1 MPVFQLNRE
10 LNFPAPELAEA
21 DGLIAVGGDLSPA
34 RLLAA
39 YRQGIFPWYGE
50 GDPILWWTP
59 SPRLVLFPEEFHISR
74 RLARIIRQQTFSV
87 TADHAFKKVITN
99 CAAKRSNKRADTWI
113 TQDMVTAYC
122 RLHDLGYAHSIECWH
137 ENRLVG
143 GVYGVS
149 LDRLFFGESMFS
161 DMSNASKIALHGLV
175 RLAIKKGI
183 TLIDCQMRTDHLV
196 SLGAREISRT
206 AFQHHLRE
214 YIAELQP
221 QTKWRLPVTDT
232 KERDPADACREE

>member
-10 LNFPAPELAEA
+10 LTFPAPELAEA

-39 YRQGIFPWYGE
+39 YRRGIFPWYGK

-87 TADHAFKKVITN
+87 TADHAFKKVIMS
-99 CAAKRSNKRADTWI
+99 CAAKRSKKRADTWI

-122 RLHDLGYAHSIECWH
+122 RLHDLGYAHSIECWQA
-137 ENRLVG
+137 NRLVG

-149 LDRLFFGESMFS
+149 LDRVFFGESMFS
-161 DMSNASKIALHGLV
+161 DMSNASKTALHGLAQ
-175 RLAIKKGI
+175 LAIKKGI
-183 TLIDCQMRTDHLV
+183 ALIDCQMRTDHLV

-214 YIAELQP
+214 YITELQP
-221 QTKWRLPVTDT
+221 QEKWRLPLTDT
-232 KERDPADACREE
+232 TERDPADACREE